1 MTITPEVLVG
11 FAAGLL
17 AVLFEYVPGLS
28 GWYDKQRDEH
38 KRLLMLGLLVLV
50 CAVVFAVGCAGYLDT
65 VSCDQAGVLQLL
77 WMLGIAIGV
86 NQGVH
91 RIGKRPETAEAAG

>member
-28 GWYDKQRDEH
+28 PWYDKRTPEQ
-38 KRLLMLGLLVLV
+38 KRLIMLGLLVLV
-50 CAVVFAVGCAGYLDT
+50 CLAVFGLGCAGYLDT
-65 VSCDQAGVLQLL
+65 VSCDQAGAMQLV
-77 WMLGIAIGV
+77 WMLLVAIGV

-91 RIGKRPETAEAAG
+91 RIGKRPEAAEAAG